1 MDAVSVS
8 RPRRRP
14 EAKPFRF
21 FDLPAELRLKI
32 LDFVLVLPNTIDLD
46 PDNYRYVAPR
56 LRLFLVSHRMHLEAA
71 ACFFGSNTFRIFPIH
86 GRFFHTKKPL
96 LVRLSPRYR
105 AFIKTIELRLGPGWT
120 KPPKCWVVDAR
131 LGLGEM
137 TKGRLLKIFVEC
149 DPASDEIFEGFRA
162 GQDFYTFFCKD
173 LVQNVLEQVPSLAEV
188 QFDAYPSVTKGS
200 PLMQALIS
208 EGRARHKRITYGPL
222 RGWRGTDIGKA
233 MAALRIAAP

>member
-1 MDAVSVS
+1 MDGAVSVS
-8 RPRRRP
+8 SRRRTDVR
-14 EAKPFRF
+14 PFRF

-32 LDFVLVLPNTIDLD
+32 LDRVLVLPQTVDLE

-56 LRLFLVSHRMHLEAA
+56 LRLFLVSHRMHVEAA
-71 ACFFGSNTFRIFPIH
+71 ECFFGSNTFRVFPIH

-105 AFIKTIELRLGPGWT
+105 ALIKTIELRLGPGWT

-131 LGLGEM
+131 LGLEQM
-137 TKGRLLKIFVEC
+137 TKGRLLKIFAEC

-173 LVQNVLEQVPSLAEV
+173 LVQNVLEQIPSVVEV

-200 PLMQALIS
+200 PLMQALIN
-208 EGRARHKRITYGPL
+208 EGKARNKRISYGPA
-222 RGWRGTDIGKA
+222 RGWNTDLSKA
-233 MAALRIAAP
+233 MAALRFAIP